1 MIYYIASIALILIG
15 LYGVLV
21 KKNLIK
27 IVLSLSLIDAGVHI
41 LLIAIGYIN
50 GKTAPIF
57 SSPELRPDQ
66 MVDPVSQAL
75 VLTAIV
81 IGLAVTALALT
92 IVIRLYDHHKTL
104 DISKIR
110 ELKWSVKDKIMIFDP
125 VLMIALPL
133 LAAFLI
139 PIFNRFSK

>member
-1 MIYYIASIALILIG
+1 MIYYVAAFSLILIG
-15 LYGVLV
+15 TYAVLV
-21 KKNLIK
+21 KKNMVK
-27 IVLSLSLIDAGVHI
+27 IVLGLSLIDSGVNI
-41 LLIAIGYIN
+41 LLISLGYIK

-57 SSPELRPDQ
+57 STPALKAQ
-66 MVDPVSQAL
+66 NMVDPIPQAL

-110 ELKWSVKDKIMIFDP
+110 ELKW
-125 VLMIALPL
+125 
-133 LAAFLI
+133 
-139 PIFNRFSK
+139 